1 MSIFFSI
8 QGPFK
13 VPTNATLFRGKK
25 NHTVNSIAF
34 WDNEETGKL
43 ANCKGCYVFANASGT
58 GYSPIYVGKTSKTF
72 KKECF
77 QAHKKTK
84 LDEYLKDV
92 GKSSLYIFFVV
103 LESSKNYLDE
113 IDSCETLLIQ
123 KCQKAN
129 PEILNERKLK
139 EPFVIEGIY
148 GDKKTGKPK
157 SAVSKFKK
165 CLNIK

>member
-1 MSIFFSI
+1 MPFIFTV

-13 VPTNATLFRGKK
+13 VPTNSKIFRSKK
-25 NHTVNSIAF
+25 KYTVNSTAF
-34 WDNEETGKL
+34 WEKEETKKFE
-43 ANCKGCYVFANASGT
+43 NCKGCYVFANASGT
-58 GYSPIYVGKTSKTF
+58 GYTPIYVGKTNKTF

-92 GKSSLYIFFVV
+92 GKSSLYVFFVV
-103 LESSKNYLDE
+103 LEGLKKYLDE
-113 IDSCETLLIQ
+113 IDACETLLIQ

-129 PEILNERKLK
+129 PDILNERKLK

-148 GDKKTGKPK
+148 GNKKTGKPK

>member
-1 MSIFFSI
+1 MSLLFTV

-13 VPTNATLFRGKK
+13 VPTNARMVRGKRK
-25 NHTVNSIAF
+25 YSINTASF
-34 WDNEETGKL
+34 WENEETDNF

-58 GYSPIYVGKTSKTF
+58 GFSPIYVGKTNKTF

-92 GKSSLYIFFVV
+92 GKSSLYVFFVV
-103 LESSKNYLDE
+103 LQGAKKYLDE
-113 IDSCETLLIQ
+113 IDSFETLLIQ
-123 KCQKAN
+123 KCQKVN

-139 EPFVIEGIY
+139 EPFIIEGIY
-148 GDKKTGKPK
+148 GDKKIGKPK
-157 SAVSKFKK
+157 SSISKFKK

>member
-1 MSIFFSI
+1 MSLVFTV

-13 VPTNATLFRGKK
+13 VPTNARMVRGKRK
-25 NHTVNSIAF
+25 YSINTASF
-34 WDNEETGKL
+34 WENEETDNF

-58 GYSPIYVGKTSKTF
+58 GFSPIYVGKTNKTF

-84 LDEYLKDV
+84 LDEYLNDV
-92 GKSSLYIFFVV
+92 GKSSLYVFFVV
-103 LESSKNYLDE
+103 LQGAKKYLDE

-123 KCQKAN
+123 KCQKVN

-139 EPFVIEGIY
+139 EPFIIEGIY
-148 GDKKTGKPK
+148 GDKKIGKPK
-157 SAVSKFKK
+157 SSISKFKK

>member
-1 MSIFFSI
+1 MALFFSV

-13 VPTNATLFRGKK
+13 VPTDAKLFRGKRRY
-25 NHTVNSIAF
+25 TVNSAVF
-34 WDNEETGKL
+34 WENEEIGKF

-58 GYSPIYVGKTSKTF
+58 GFLPIYVGKTNKTF

-92 GKSSLYIFFVV
+92 GKSSLYVFFVV
-103 LESSKNYLDE
+103 LENSKKYLDE

-148 GDKKTGKPK
+148 GNKKTGKPK